1 MNNRIRKKYRER
13 KTPNIWCYLLV
24 GSNNKKTSIMKE
36 IICDTN
42 IWYGLGNQ
50 SITKPE
56 GVKLIATWI
65 NIIEIGFSHP
75 EIKKLLDPEDCKK
88 AAKAILEFAD
98 EIIELDPFAYA
109 TLKIAPELII
119 HPKSIKGILSEISQN
134 GLPNSISYQENKS
147 YYDYFMSMKTSFAD
161 SINAGKELIRKSEIK
176 NNESKEKFKKSDSD
190 QIEEHAIGLMS
201 DINDFLKK
209 EHEKQLDFS
218 NQLDFDTTKKSVK
231 DLFECFI
238 IPKQLFIKK
247 MILEKSMKMQPNDF
261 FDLLNLIYV
270 DKGKFF
276 WTKEKRW
283 KTVLREA
290 QMDKYLYEQ

>member
-1 MNNRIRKKYRER
+1 MRE
-13 KTPNIWCYLLV
+13 IV
-24 GSNNKKTSIMKE
+24 
-36 IICDTN
+36 CDTN
-42 IWYGLGNQ
+42 IWYELGNQ

-65 NIIEIGFSHP
+65 NVIEIGFSHP
-75 EIKKLLDPEDCKK
+75 EIKKLLKPEDCKK

-109 TLKIAPELII
+109 TLKIAPEFII
-119 HPKSIKGILSEISQN
+119 HPKPIIGILSKISQN
-134 GLPNSISYQENKS
+134 GLPNSVSYEENKI
-147 YYDYFMSMKTSFAD
+147 YYDYFISMKKGFAD
-161 SINAGKELIRKSEIK
+161 SMNEGKVLIRKSEIQ
-176 NNESKEKFKKSDSD
+176 NNDSWEKFKKSDSD
-190 QIEEHAIGLMS
+190 QIDEHAIGLIT

-209 EHEKQLDFS
+209 EHEKQLEFL
-218 NQLDFDTTKKSVK
+218 NQLDFDSTKNSVK

-247 MILEKSMKMQPNDF
+247 MILERSMKMQPNDF

-270 DKGKFF
+270 DKDKLF

-283 KTVLREA
+283 KTALREA

>member
-1 MNNRIRKKYRER
+1 MRK
-13 KTPNIWCYLLV
+13 
-24 GSNNKKTSIMKE
+24 

-42 IWYGLGNQ
+42 IWYELGNQ

-75 EIKKLLDPEDCKK
+75 EIKNLLDPQDCKK
-88 AAKAILEFAD
+88 AAKAILELAD
-98 EIIELDPFAYA
+98 EIIELDPFTFA

-119 HPKSIKGILSEISQN
+119 HPKSIKNILTEISQK
-134 GLPNSISYQENKS
+134 GLPNSISYQEYKD
-147 YYDYFMSMKTSFAD
+147 YYDYFMDMKTSFAD
-161 SINAGKELIRKSEIK
+161 SINARKKIIRKSEIQ
-176 NNESKEKFKKSDSD
+176 NYESKEKFKKSDSN
-190 QIEEHAIGLMS
+190 QIEEHSIGLMS

-209 EHEKQLDFS
+209 EHEKQLDFA
-218 NQLDFDTTKKSVK
+218 NQLDFDNTKELVK

-238 IPKQLFIKK
+238 FPKQLFIKK
-247 MILEKSMKMQPNDF
+247 LILTKSMKMQANDF

-270 DKGKFF
+270 DKGNFF

-283 KTVLREA
+283 KTALRDA
-290 QMDKYLYEQ
+290 QMGKYLYEQ